1 MFCAIFCPLS
11 SFVVLFSWGGVFGFI
26 LPKSVDMVCLLSWR
40 VGGCISLS
48 VGLLDVLDQRTP
60 RVLCSPSVPT
70 SADQVVFQ
78 NGC

>member
-40 VGGCISLS
+40 VGGCVLLS
-48 VGLLDVLDQRTP
+48 VGLFDVLD
-60 RVLCSPSVPT
+60 
-70 SADQVVFQ
+70 
-78 NGC
+78 